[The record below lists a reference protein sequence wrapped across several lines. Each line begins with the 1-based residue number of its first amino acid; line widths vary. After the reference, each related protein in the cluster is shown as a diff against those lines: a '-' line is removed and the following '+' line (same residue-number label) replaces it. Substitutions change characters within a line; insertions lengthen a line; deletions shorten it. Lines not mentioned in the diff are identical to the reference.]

1 MKAVGKTCLLK
12 CNPLLMKTDFA
23 IPRLEGVTKQLKTGI
38 RRMHSNEVDEY
49 KYFFGLFVGS
59 IKRDKK
65 LVFHVCGV
73 NAEQNK

>member
-1 MKAVGKTCLLK
+1 
-12 CNPLLMKTDFA
+12 MKTDFA

>member
-1 MKAVGKTCLLK
+1 MMLDSV
-12 CNPLLMKTDFA
+12 
-23 IPRLEGVTKQLKTGI
+23 IPRLEGVTKLLKTGI
-38 RRMHSNEVDEY
+38 RRMHSNEVVEY
-49 KYFFGLFVGS
+49 KYFFGLFVGR

>member
-1 MKAVGKTCLLK
+1 
-12 CNPLLMKTDFA
+12 MKTDFA

-59 IKRDKK
+59 IKRN
-65 LVFHVCGV
+65 LFFMSV
-73 NAEQNK
+73 E